1 MHWQLFFTLIT
12 GHYLADFALQTEFM
26 AVKKAKAFVEP
37 IGFHALTAHAAIH
50 GLVAGVISGHFW
62 VGVFVAVTHWLI
74 DFGKASDLIDNRFP
88 HTAGARRHGQT
99 HGMYGIHLDQALHI
113 LVLLIA
119 TALVS

>member
-1 MHWQLFFTLIT
+1 MDWQLFFTLIA
-12 GHYLADFALQTEFM
+12 GHYLADFGLQLPYM
-26 AVKKAKAFVEP
+26 AEKKAKAFVEP
-37 IGFHALTAHAAIH
+37 IGFHVLTAHAAIH

-62 VGVFVAVTHWLI
+62 VGVFVAVTHWII

-88 HTAGARRHGQT
+88 HTAGARRNGQT

-119 TALVS
+119 TALAS

>member
-1 MHWQLFFTLIT
+1 MDWQLFFTLIA

-26 AVKKAKAFVEP
+26 AVKKAKAFIEP
-37 IGFHALTAHAAIH
+37 IGFHVLTAHAAIH

-88 HTAGARRHGQT
+88 HTPGARRHGQT
-99 HGMYGIHLDQALHI
+99 HGMYGIHLDQTLHI